1 MESMAK
7 AGLAD
12 AVLPLR
18 EIAADILR
26 RVAAGRPEGRR

>member
-1 MESMAK
+1 MPGSVVA

-18 EIAADILR
+18 EIAAAVRAL
-26 RVAAGRPEGRR
+26 VANPGGG